1 MSQLTDR
8 VADNVHIC
16 GVEIALVGKAIPS
29 INPVWQRL
37 YNSIF
42 EDDDFQKVYAGLSSL
57 NFSEESVNTSAG
69 MYFKQKVTFRFPTTD
84 NLRADRMMFFSKIKF
99 IKLLLTNGLEIVVGR
114 NDFEQNAKPVVE
126 IKTNEQLAEV
136 EVNTSSIFAS
146 GYTYSSING
155 SPMITSSLEHLLLVR
170 QVGDAIPEVK
180 IVNNPSGKSYTTS
193 IIYPGFFKIIP
204 NSNFTLT
211 ENTYPKV
218 EDDRAPLFF
227 VGVQDNFD
235 TSYRYLYWVETSRII
250 LKTGANGGLK
260 DTANDLMRGW
270 QLIRFIL

>member
-57 NFSEESVNTSAG
+57 QFNEESVNTSAG

-84 NLRADRMMFFSKIKF
+84 NLRADRLMFFSKIKF

-114 NDFEQNAKPVVE
+114 NDFEQNAKPLVE

-170 QVGDAIPEVK
+170 QVGDTVPEIRV
-180 IVNNPSGKSYTTS
+180 VSNPSGKTYTPVISSVGAFRLNT
-193 IIYPGFFKIIP
+193 
-204 NSNFTLT
+204 NSNFVFTDNRWPEPSNDLFPIYNLGGF
-211 ENTYPKV
+211 ENFNVTGK
-218 EDDRAPLFF
+218 F
-227 VGVQDNFD
+227 
-235 TSYRYLYWVETSRII
+235 SYYLEIDHVF
-250 LKTGANGGLK
+250 LKTGTETEDFANNVLK
-260 DTANDLMRGW
+260 DW

>member
-84 NLRADRMMFFSKIKF
+84 NLRADRLMFFSKIKF
-99 IKLLLTNGLEIVVGR
+99 IKLLLTNGLEIVIGR

-170 QVGDAIPEVK
+170 QIENNIPEIRV
-180 IVNNPSGKSYTTS
+180 VNNPSGKLYTS
-193 IIYPGFFKIIP
+193 EIVSPGIFKLKANTP
-204 NSNFTLT
+204 FQFTD
-211 ENTYPKV
+211 NKWPVKGN
-218 EDDRAPLFF
+218 DRAPVQFI
-227 VGVQDNFD
+227 GVADSLD
-235 TSYRYLYWVETSRII
+235 LDIRMMYWLEADHLV
-250 LKTGANGGLK
+250 LKTGDGTPDTENGLLT
-260 DTANDLMRGW
+260 DW
-270 QLIRFIL
+270 HLIRFIL